1 MNSSFKENVKDEL
14 QFQGLSVKELSA
26 KTNIPYQTL
35 ENYLNSRASM
45 PPADY
50 ACRIA
55 KVLNTDVESLLGEKD
70 IQNSVPEEKKQER
83 HILSLIS
90 RLNPDNK
97 KAVLQILTTMVR
109 GQENI

>member
-70 IQNSVPEEKKQER
+70 IQNSVSEEKKQER

>member
-1 MNSSFKENVKDEL
+1 MGNSFRENVREEL
-14 QFQGLSVKELSA
+14 DYHGVSVKELSA

-35 ENYLNSRASM
+35 ENYLNSRATM

-55 KVLNTDVESLLGEKD
+55 KVLNTDVESLLGEKE
-70 IQNSVPEEKKQER
+70 IPNSVSEEKKQDR
-83 HILSLIS
+83 HILTLIS
-90 RLNPDNK
+90 RLNPENK

>member
-14 QFQGLSVKELSA
+14 SFLGITAKELA
-26 KTNIPYQTL
+26 EKTKIPYLTV

-55 KVLNTDVESLLGEKD
+55 KVLNTTVENLIGEED
-70 IQNSVPEEKKQER
+70 IPCPQTEDKKQEK
-83 HILSLIS
+83 HILTLIS
-90 RLNPDNK
+90 RLNPENK
-97 KAVLQILTTMVR
+97 KAVLQVLTAMVR
-109 GQENI
+109 GQT

>member
-70 IQNSVPEEKKQER
+70 IQNSVPEEKKQDR
-83 HILSLIS
+83 HILTLIS
-90 RLNPDNK
+90 RLNPENK

-109 GQENI
+109 GQENT

>member
-90 RLNPDNK
+90 RLTPDNK

-109 GQENI
+109 GQENT

>member
-90 RLNPDNK
+90 RLTPDNK

>member
-55 KVLNTDVESLLGEKD
+55 KVLNTDVEGLLGEKD
-70 IQNSVPEEKKQER
+70 IQNSVPEEKKQDR
-83 HILSLIS
+83 HILTLIS
-90 RLNPDNK
+90 RLNPENK

-109 GQENI
+109 GQENT